1 MMGCLAES
9 LRPVYA
15 EKKLQSLDF
24 PAPFRPEDSQLLAQ
38 SLILCLAIVVRGQKK
53 NQSGHRKTSDL
64 KLQTW
69 ATYSSYVGQD
79 HVGVRVK
86 VRVNT
91 KNKI

>member
-1 MMGCLAES
+1 MQ
-9 LRPVYA
+9 
-15 EKKLQSLDF
+15 KKNFRVQTF
-24 PAPFRPEDSQLLAQ
+24 QTRFRPKDSQLLAQ
-38 SLILCLAIVVRGQKK
+38 SLILCLAIVVESRK
-53 NQSGHRKTSDL
+53 NIRVDSEDL

-91 KNKI
+91 KKWKISTY